1 MTSRSDNI
9 TTILARNVHKSVT
22 AKELATFLG
31 LSSDVSVTSFGD
43 TTTSEMSTVTFQI
56 NVSSLDEAMAIFKK
70 HNFTE
75 LKQHF
80 VSLEFFPAQ
89 IYNTIPEIQIEL
101 PSFVGPED
109 SQLRINGHFPRFV
122 NLKNCS
128 LNAPDFWTPPKVPE
142 KAKGNLIDVP
152 MNVTDAK
159 RSITQVAHV
168 VPTLAEGMNVTG
180 RGNIM
185 AMKCLESGHLVT
197 SSTTVNGGSTLHV
210 WDMRDNLE
218 QAKIPVAL
226 INSEPWPK
234 VWFDARGMDVCSV
247 DHNGTISSYDLYKTV
262 SSNSHT
268 STTSV
273 DRSAV
278 TDIDTEYRFY
288 STGISINGFDSTV
301 LVGSSEHAQIAHWD
315 PRSPSLA
322 ARTTTACRVKDAT
335 SVQRR
340 FFDPV
345 YDIEWN
351 PNNSNEFMSVHSST
365 IRVWDV
371 RKMDHDA
378 YATFHHMGMPIR
390 KARWS
395 PHHSD
400 CVAGLT
406 MDGVVKIWKVKKFD
420 GPVNVTTPQQHPDEL
435 FLHRAQ
441 DRTVSDFAW
450 NPYVEDVISTVC
462 PGTEEN
468 PGCIQVWRPRN
479 LHDSDENGEP

>member
-1 MTSRSDNI
+1 MLQTPNARLLRWHMLFRGLRRS
-9 TTILARNVHKSVT
+9 VHFSKSIVRLPHTLHPGEIRSKSLPSYLYRTGERTEGFESNRSEWCDT
-22 AKELATFLG
+22 AFLCYETLYS
-31 LSSDVSVTSFGD
+31 LSSKSPQGLVSI
-43 TTTSEMSTVTFQI
+43 ST
-56 NVSSLDEAMAIFKK
+56 LAW
-70 HNFTE
+70 
-75 LKQHF
+75 
-80 VSLEFFPAQ
+80 
-89 IYNTIPEIQIEL
+89 
-101 PSFVGPED
+101 G
-109 SQLRINGHFPRFV
+109 SQLDISTFRLHYGSTFTPLGSRRAYPVASCLTVEMRQYGDKDSAAEVLSIRNNGHLTESF
-122 NLKNCS
+122 
-128 LNAPDFWTPPKVPE
+128 D
-142 KAKGNLIDVP
+142 
-152 MNVTDAK
+152 
-159 RSITQVAHV
+159 
-168 VPTLAEGMNVTG
+168 TLAEGMNVTG

-247 DHNGTISSYDLYKTV
+247 A
-262 SSNSHT
+262 
-268 STTSV
+268 SV